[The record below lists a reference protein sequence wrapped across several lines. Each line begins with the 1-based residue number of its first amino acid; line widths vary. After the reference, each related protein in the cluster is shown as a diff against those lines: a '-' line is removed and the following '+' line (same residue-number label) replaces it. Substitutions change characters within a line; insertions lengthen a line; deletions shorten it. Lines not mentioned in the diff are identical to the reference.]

1 MEEFQF
7 YILSLTLLAL
17 FYARYFIRS
26 LKSGGRDTS
35 PPSPP
40 TLPVIGNLHQLG
52 QLAHRSLWDLSRKHG
67 PLMLLHFGQKPAL
80 VVLSAKVAKEVLKTH
95 DLAFAD
101 KIAMSDMK
109 KISYDLSDLF
119 NLPYGDKWRKLRSIV
134 VHELLSSSRVK
145 SFSSVRDEEIALLI
159 ENIQKCCSFDF
170 STPVNLTNMFAAL
183 SNDLISRAAFG
194 KKHGEQ
200 EHGKKFLEVLEESVG
215 LLGNLSVA
223 EFIPWLAWID
233 RLNGRHAA
241 LDRIAEKMDEILD
254 AIIEDHLRSSYTSN
268 KENIM
273 DILLGIYKGDTP
285 GVSIDLISLKSVIL
299 SQPELCLS
307 QMIYFDLFCS
317 KSNSPFNGGLFKQ
330 DVFAAGTET
339 TATTLVWLMTELLR
353 QSTVMRKLQDEV
365 RGIMKGKHHISDD
378 ELQKMHYLKAVIK
391 ETLRLHPAVTI
402 VIHVAREYVNLMGYE
417 IAPETLAVVNV
428 WALGRDPACW
438 DEPEKFVPERFLNS
452 SLDFK
457 GFDFQLIPF
466 GAGRRICPGIG
477 FAAVSLEHTV
487 ANLMLRFDWALPD
500 GAKGEDLDIT
510 ERPGITIGKKSPLLV
525 VATVNSSA

>member
-7 YILSLTLLAL
+7 YTLSLTILAL
-17 FYARYFIRS
+17 FYAWCFIRS
-26 LKSGGRDTS
+26 VKSGGRETS

-52 QLAHRSLWDLSRKHG
+52 RLAHRSLWDLSRKHG

-80 VVLSAKVAKEVLKTH
+80 VVSSAKVAKEVLKTH
-95 DLAFAD
+95 DLTFAD
-101 KIAMSDMK
+101 KIAMSDAK
-109 KISYDLSDLF
+109 KIFYDLSDIF
-119 NLPYGDKWRKLRSIV
+119 NLPYGDTWRKLRSIV
-134 VHELLSSSRVK
+134 VHELLSSSRVM
-145 SFSSVRDEEIALLI
+145 SFSSIRDEEIALFI
-159 ENIQKCCSFDF
+159 ENIQECCSFDS

-194 KKHGEQ
+194 KKHGEE

-268 KENIM
+268 KENFM

-299 SQPELCLS
+299 D
-307 QMIYFDLFCS
+307 I
-317 KSNSPFNGGLFKQ
+317 
-330 DVFAAGTET
+330 FAAGTET

-353 QSTVMRKLQDEV
+353 QSRVMKKLQDEV

-402 VIHVAREYVNLMGYE
+402 FIHVAREYVNLMGYE

-452 SLDFK
+452 SLNFK
-457 GFDFQLIPF
+457 GFDFELIPF

-477 FAAVSLEHTV
+477 FAAISLEHTV

-510 ERPGITIGKKSPLLV
+510 ERPGITIRKKNPLLV
-525 VATVNSSA
+525 VATVNPSA